1 MPDGAPGAG
10 ARPRRRAHRRGG
22 AAVTAAT
29 PKHVVVGTAGHIDH
43 GKTSL
48 VKALTGIDTDR
59 LPEEKARGI
68 TIDLGFAFLE
78 EPDGLTVEIVD
89 VPGHER
95 FVKNMLAGVGGIDL
109 AMLVIAADEGVM
121 PQTREHLAICSLLHI
136 KTGLIALT
144 KIDLVEPDW
153 LELVKDDVR
162 GAVRETFL
170 EDAPILPVSAKTG
183 EGLAEL
189 RAAVRGLAAGVPPR
203 GTDQLPRLPIDR
215 VFTVKGFGT
224 VVTGTLAAGALA
236 VDERVEAYPRGLQAK
251 IRGLQTH
258 GRPVTAA
265 RAGQRTAINLQGLER
280 AAIDRGDV
288 VGLPGTLV
296 SSLLVD
302 GTLELLKDAPRAVK
316 SRTRLRFHVGTS
328 EIMARALLLDRGEL
342 EPGASG
348 LVRFRLES
356 PLIALPGDRFVV
368 RSYSPIVTIGGGTLL
383 DIDPPRFKR
392 KTPALVAHLELLQ
405 TGSPEAILEEH
416 VRHVGTAGIRLAAL
430 AGRVPFGPE
439 RLRGLLDTLQKERRV
454 LAVDRDWFIH
464 PDSAARLR
472 ALAVQ
477 ALEAFHRANPLK
489 PGMSREELR
498 GRAGAVDERVF
509 AFLLTA
515 LDAEGAVKTDRDKVR
530 LASHEV
536 RLSPDQQRVLDRL
549 EEDFLRAD
557 AAPPSAEEALG
568 RAGLGGDEEH
578 ELFQV
583 LVQAG
588 KLVRVKDSL
597 YFHARALE
605 TIQTRV
611 VALLQDRKEIG
622 PGDIKDLL
630 GISRKYAIPLLEF
643 FDQRRVTTRVGERRI
658 LRAG

>member
-1 MPDGAPGAG
+1 VS
-10 ARPRRRAHRRGG
+10 
-22 AAVTAAT
+22 AAAS
-29 PKHVVVGTAGHIDH
+29 KHVVVGTAGHIDH

-78 EPDGLTVEIVD
+78 EGDGLTIEIVD

-121 PQTREHLAICSLLHI
+121 PQTREHLAICSLLRI
-136 KTGLIALT
+136 GTGLIALT
-144 KIDLVEPDW
+144 KVDLVEPDW

-162 GAVRETFL
+162 IAVRETFL

-189 RAAVRGLAAGVPPR
+189 RAELRRLATAVPPR

-302 GTLELLKDAPRAVK
+302 GTLELLKDAPRPVK

-328 EIMARALLLDRGEL
+328 EIMARAVLLDRPEL
-342 EPGASG
+342 EPGETG
-348 LVRFRLES
+348 LARFRLES

-416 VRHVGTAGIRLAAL
+416 VRHVGPAGIRLAAL
-430 AGRVPFGPE
+430 AGRVPFGPA
-439 RLRGLLDTLQKERRV
+439 RLRGLLDALQAAGRV
-454 LAVDRDWFIH
+454 SAVDRDWFVH

-477 ALEAFHRANPLK
+477 TLEAFHRTNPLK

-498 GRAGAVDERVF
+498 GRVGGVDDRVF
-509 AFLLTA
+509 AFLLST
-515 LDAEGAVKTDRDKVR
+515 LDAEGTVKTDRDKVR

-536 RLSPDQQRVLDRL
+536 RLSPDQQRVIDRL

-568 RAGLGGDEEH
+568 RAGLAGDEEH

-583 LVQAG
+583 LVQVG
-588 KLVRVKDSL
+588 KLVRVKESL

-611 VALLQDRKEIG
+611 VALLRDRKEIG

-643 FDQRRVTTRVGERRI
+643 FDQRRVTMRVGERRV

>member
-1 MPDGAPGAG
+1 VSD
-10 ARPRRRAHRRGG
+10 
-22 AAVTAAT
+22 AA

-78 EPDGLTVEIVD
+78 EPGGLTIEIVD

-136 KTGLIALT
+136 KAGLIALT
-144 KIDLVEPDW
+144 KADMVEPDW
-153 LELVKDDVR
+153 LELVREDVA
-162 GAVRETFL
+162 GAVRDTFL
-170 EDAPILPVSAKTG
+170 GGAPILPVSAKTG
-183 EGLAEL
+183 QGLDEL
-189 RAAVRGLAAGVPPR
+189 RAALRTLAQSVPQR

-215 VFTVKGFGT
+215 VFTVRGFGT
-224 VVTGTLAAGALA
+224 VVTGTLTAGGLG
-236 VDERVEAYPRGLQAK
+236 VDDRVEVFPRKTEAK

-258 GRPVTAA
+258 GHPVTSA
-265 RAGQRTAINLQGLER
+265 RAGQRTAVNLQGLER

-296 SSLLVD
+296 PSMLVD
-302 GTLELLKDAPRAVK
+302 GTLELLKDAARPLRSRARV
-316 SRTRLRFHVGTS
+316 RFHVGTS
-328 EIMARALLLDRGEL
+328 EIMARAILLDRTELAPGE
-342 EPGASG
+342 ESFA
-348 LVRFRLES
+348 RFRLEGQ
-356 PLIALPGDRFVV
+356 LVARPGDRFVV
-368 RSYSPIVTIGGGTLL
+368 RSYSPVVTIGGGTLL
-383 DIDPPRFKR
+383 DVDPPRFKR
-392 KTPALVAHLELLQ
+392 RGPALVAHLTLLQ
-405 TGSPEAILEEH
+405 TGDPEAVLEEH
-416 VRHVGTAGIRLAAL
+416 VRHVGAAGVRLATL
-430 AGRVPFGPE
+430 AGRVPFGPAQ
-439 RLRGLLDTLQKERRV
+439 LKGLLDALQGAGRV
-454 LAVDRDWFIH
+454 IAVDRDWFIH
-464 PDSAARLR
+464 PESFARLST
-472 ALAVQ
+472 LVVDT
-477 ALEAFHRANPLK
+477 LTAFHHAGPLK

-498 GRAGAVDERVF
+498 SRAGSADERVF
-509 AFLLTA
+509 AFLLSA
-515 LDAEGAVKTDRDKVR
+515 LGADGTVKTERDKVR

-536 RLSPDQQRVLDRL
+536 RLSPDQQRIVDRL
-549 EEDFLRAD
+549 EDDFLRAE

-568 RAGLGGDEEH
+568 RAGLGGDDEH

-588 KLVRVKDSL
+588 KLVRVKESL
-597 YFHARALE
+597 FFHARALD
-605 TIQTRV
+605 TIQTKLV
-611 VALLQDRKEIG
+611 TLLRERKEIG
-622 PGDIKDLL
+622 PADIKDLL

-643 FDQRRVTTRVGERRI
+643 FDQRRVTARVGEKRI

>member
-1 MPDGAPGAG
+1 
-10 ARPRRRAHRRGG
+10 
-22 AAVTAAT
+22 VSEAT

-78 EPDGLTVEIVD
+78 EPGGLTIEIVD

-136 KTGLIALT
+136 KAGLIALT
-144 KIDLVEPDW
+144 KADLVEPDW
-153 LELVKDDVR
+153 LELVREDVA
-162 GAVRETFL
+162 GSVRDTFL
-170 EDAPILPVSAKTG
+170 AGAPILPVSAKTG
-183 EGLAEL
+183 QGLGDL
-189 RAAVRGLAAGVPPR
+189 RAALRALAEAVPPR

-224 VVTGTLAAGALA
+224 VVTGTLTAGALG
-236 VDERVEAYPRGLQAK
+236 VDDRVEVYPRKTEAK

-258 GRPVTAA
+258 SHPVTSA
-265 RAGQRTAINLQGLER
+265 RAGQRTAVNLQGLER
-280 AAIDRGDV
+280 AAIARGDV

-296 SSLLVD
+296 PSLLVD
-302 GTLELLKDAPRAVK
+302 GTLELLKDAPRPLR
-316 SRTRLRFHVGTS
+316 SRARVRFHVGTS
-328 EIMARALLLDRGEL
+328 EIMARALLLDRTELAPGETSF
-342 EPGASG
+342 A
-348 LVRFRLES
+348 RFRLEG
-356 PLIALPGDRFVV
+356 PLVARPGDRFVV
-368 RSYSPIVTIGGGTLL
+368 RSYSPVVTIGGGTLL
-383 DIDPPRFKR
+383 DVDPPRFKR
-392 KTPALVAHLELLQ
+392 KGPALVAHLTLLQ
-405 TGSPEAILEEH
+405 TGNPEAVLEEH
-416 VRHVGTAGIRLAAL
+416 VRHVGAAGVRLGTL
-430 AGRVPFGPE
+430 AGRVPFGPAQ
-439 RLRGLLDTLQKERRV
+439 LRGLLDALQAAGRV
-454 LAVDRDWFIH
+454 IAVDRDWFIH
-464 PDSAARLR
+464 PDSFARLR
-472 ALAVQ
+472 TLVVDALG
-477 ALEAFHRANPLK
+477 AFHHASPLK

-498 GRAGAVDERVF
+498 SRAGGADERVF
-509 AFLLTA
+509 AFLLSSLGVDGT
-515 LDAEGAVKTDRDKVR
+515 VKTERDKVR

-536 RLSPDQQRVLDRL
+536 RLSPEQQRIIDHL
-549 EEDFLRAD
+549 EGDFLRAE

-588 KLVRVKDSL
+588 KLVRVKESL
-597 YFHARALE
+597 FFHTRALDA
-605 TIQTRV
+605 IQTKL
-611 VALLQDRKEIG
+611 VALLRERKEIG
-622 PGDIKDLL
+622 PADIKDLL

-643 FDQRRVTTRVGERRI
+643 FDQRRVTARVGERRI

>member
-1 MPDGAPGAG
+1 M
-10 ARPRRRAHRRGG
+10 
-22 AAVTAAT
+22 TAAT

-170 EDAPILPVSAKTG
+170 EAAPILPVSAKTG

-439 RLRGLLDTLQKERRV
+439 RLRGLLNTLQKERRV

-477 ALEAFHRANPLK
+477 ALETFHRANPLK

-557 AAPPSAEEALG
+557 AAPPSAGEALG

>member
-1 MPDGAPGAG
+1 
-10 ARPRRRAHRRGG
+10 
-22 AAVTAAT
+22 VTAAT

-170 EDAPILPVSAKTG
+170 EAAPILPVSAKTG

-439 RLRGLLDTLQKERRV
+439 RLRGLLNTLQKERRV

-477 ALEAFHRANPLK
+477 ALETFHRANPLK

-557 AAPPSAEEALG
+557 AAPPSAGEALG

>member
-1 MPDGAPGAG
+1 MSE
-10 ARPRRRAHRRGG
+10 
-22 AAVTAAT
+22 AT

-78 EPDGLTVEIVD
+78 EPGGLTIEIVD

-136 KTGLIALT
+136 KAGLIALT
-144 KIDLVEPDW
+144 KADLVEPDW
-153 LELVKDDVR
+153 LELVREDVA
-162 GAVRETFL
+162 GSVRDTFL
-170 EDAPILPVSAKTG
+170 AGAPILPVSAKTG
-183 EGLAEL
+183 QGLDDL
-189 RAAVRGLAAGVPPR
+189 RAALRTLAEAVPQR
-203 GTDQLPRLPIDR
+203 ETDQLPRLPIDR

-224 VVTGTLAAGALA
+224 VVTGTLTAGALG
-236 VDERVEAYPRGLQAK
+236 VDDRVEVYPRKTEAK

-258 GRPVTAA
+258 SHPVTSA
-265 RAGQRTAINLQGLER
+265 RAGQRTAVNLQGLER
-280 AAIDRGDV
+280 AAIARGDV

-296 SSLLVD
+296 PSLLVD
-302 GTLELLKDAPRAVK
+302 GTLELLKDAPRPLR
-316 SRTRLRFHVGTS
+316 SRARVRFHVGTS
-328 EIMARALLLDRGEL
+328 EIMARALLLDRTELAPGETSF
-342 EPGASG
+342 A
-348 LVRFRLES
+348 RFRLEG
-356 PLIALPGDRFVV
+356 PLVARPGDRFVV
-368 RSYSPIVTIGGGTLL
+368 RSYSPVVTIGGGTLL
-383 DIDPPRFKR
+383 DVDPPRFKR
-392 KTPALVAHLELLQ
+392 KGPALVAHLTLLQ
-405 TGSPEAILEEH
+405 AGNPEAVLEEH
-416 VRHVGTAGIRLAAL
+416 VRHMGAAGVRLGTL
-430 AGRVPFGPE
+430 AGRVPFGPAQ
-439 RLRGLLDTLQKERRV
+439 LRGLLDALQAAGRV
-454 LAVDRDWFIH
+454 IAVDRDWFIH
-464 PDSAARLR
+464 PDSFARLR
-472 ALAVQ
+472 TLVVDALG
-477 ALEAFHRANPLK
+477 AFHHASPLK

-498 GRAGAVDERVF
+498 SRAGGADERVF
-509 AFLLTA
+509 AFLLSSLGVDGT
-515 LDAEGAVKTDRDKVR
+515 VKTERDKVR

-536 RLSPDQQRVLDRL
+536 RLSPEQQRIIDHL
-549 EEDFLRAD
+549 EGDFLRAE

-588 KLVRVKDSL
+588 KLVRVKESL
-597 YFHARALE
+597 FFHARALD
-605 TIQTRV
+605 TIQTKL
-611 VALLQDRKEIG
+611 VALLRERKEIG
-622 PGDIKDLL
+622 PADIKDLL

-643 FDQRRVTTRVGERRI
+643 FDQRRVTARVGERRV